1 MRRVFV
7 LILLSL
13 LLVATGVQ
21 VAALRLN
28 EQLCSPAAVICDISL
43 EEDALLVELLG
54 CRCTLGL
61 PDIDPHTAESAQA
74 LGEACI
80 SFIERAGDRLSET
93 AGAVRRVID
102 ERLGDG
108 QGTEEKTGQ

>member
-1 MRRVFV
+1 MRRVLV

-21 VAALRLN
+21 VAAVRLN
-28 EQLCSPAAVICDISL
+28 EQLCRPAAVTCDVSFNADGL
-43 EEDALLVELLG
+43 RVELLG
-54 CRCTLGL
+54 CRYTLGL
-61 PDIDPHTAESAQA
+61 PDIDPYTAESVQA
-74 LGEACI
+74 LGEALV
-80 SFIERAGDRLSET
+80 SFADRAGDRLSET